1 MIDRYLRPLKDKIL
15 FPIAGRVGSYLS
27 PNQVSVIAFIFG
39 LASCAMILLNQ
50 LYAALVFWLLNRIID
65 GLDGT
70 IARLSER
77 ENDWGGYLDIM
88 LDFTIY
94 ALIPICLA
102 LIIGDG
108 ILIYLSLSVML
119 GVFYINS
126 ASWMYLSAVQEKRSM
141 KNIKKQLTSVP
152 MPTGLIEGTETIFL
166 YTLFFFFP
174 SYLPVLFFT
183 VSGLTLVGIVQR
195 MSWGYRNLQ
204 IKDRGDSNG

>member
-1 MIDRYLRPLKDKIL
+1 MIDKYLRPFKDKIL
-15 FPIAGRVGSYLS
+15 LPIAKIADSYLS
-27 PNQVSVIAFIFG
+27 PDQISVIAFIFG
-39 LASCAMILLNQ
+39 LGSCAMILLNQ
-50 LYAALVFWLLNRIID
+50 LYIALVLWLLNRIID

-70 IARLSER
+70 AARLTER
-77 ENDWGGYLDIM
+77 ESDWGGYLDIM
-88 LDFTIY
+88 LDFIIY
-94 ALIPICLA
+94 TLIPICLV
-102 LIIGDG
+102 LVSDDR
-108 ILIYLSLSVML
+108 ILCYLSLSVML
-119 GVFYINS
+119 GSFYIN
-126 ASWMYLSAVQEKRSM
+126 ATSWMYLSAVQEKRSM